1 MENKLYEFDE
11 VVAFIK
17 QGFILALAGD
27 EKVLSKLPN
36 GNWIAG
42 TIPYFIN
49 TEGGK
54 FEQTKIFVN
63 KLSTNTNFK
72 ILNYSDDD
80 ISSIAKDSFE
90 NGYSLLILPPF
101 QKVHETYSLQT
112 ENMDDLYNNPIVG
125 WVAGTDLNSED
136 TPKTFNGKT
145 GEISIEKGVA
155 IHVELPENKFAQINI
170 INIFDKNEESD
181 EIKFYHDGFDT
192 VSCMVNGKDTNLA
205 DYINDNKINT
215 QLPLQS
221 DYMGAAINV
230 SIKEIDAENKKVSFF
245 APIFKS
251 NSYKFPKNVNDYTQ
265 KFGNFTKDINEDNEF
280 SCLCILNYLYG
291 ELENKKIINFTGPAT
306 FGEIAYVLVN
316 QTLVTLS
323 IEDYD

>member
-27 EKVLSKLPN
+27 EKALSKLPN

-49 TEGGK
+49 ADGGT

-72 ILNYSDDD
+72 IIDYSEKD
-80 ISSIAKDSFE
+80 IANIAKDSFD

-101 QKVHETYSLQT
+101 QKVHETYALQT
-112 ENMDDLYNNPIVG
+112 ENLEGLYNNPIMG
-125 WVAGTDLNSED
+125 WVAGTYLNSED
-136 TPKTFNGKT
+136 TPKTFNGQT
-145 GEISIEKGVA
+145 GEISAEKGIA

-170 INIFDKNEESD
+170 INIFEKNDESD
-181 EIKFYHDGFDT
+181 EIKFYHDGFDAS
-192 VSCMVNGKDTNLA
+192 SCMINGKDQNLA
-205 DYINDNKINT
+205 DYIIDNKINT

-245 APIFKS
+245 APIFKN
-251 NSYKFPKNVNDYTQ
+251 NSYKFPKNVSDYTQ
-265 KFGNFTKDINEDNEF
+265 EFGKHTKDIHVNNEF

-306 FGEIAYVLVN
+306 FGEIAYILVN